1 MPEAITL
8 DGTYELR
15 LEDPDSYV
23 VDTKRQVT
31 GSEVLEVRRSLLT
44 EEAPRHAANWKS
56 AGYRAEAYEVKVF
69 DVTGEWPV
77 RVHVRF

>member
-23 VDTKRQVT
+23 VDTRRQVT

-44 EEAPRHAANWKS
+44 EEAPATR
-56 AGYRAEAYEVKVF
+56 R
-69 DVTGEWPV
+69 TGSSPGTGP
-77 RVHVRF
+77 RRTR